1 MGGGRVRGKSRQD
14 EKKLGA
20 HRNAKEVAL
29 FFPPKSLRG
38 RKFPALPL
46 H

>member
-1 MGGGRVRGKSRQD
+1 MGGGGGVGVWGGKSRQD

-29 FFPPKSLRG
+29 FFSPQVAQG
-38 RKFPALPL
+38 
-46 H
+46 

>member
-1 MGGGRVRGKSRQD
+1 MGGKSGGVGGGRSRQD

-29 FFPPKSLRG
+29 FFSPQVAQG
-38 RKFPALPL
+38 
-46 H
+46 